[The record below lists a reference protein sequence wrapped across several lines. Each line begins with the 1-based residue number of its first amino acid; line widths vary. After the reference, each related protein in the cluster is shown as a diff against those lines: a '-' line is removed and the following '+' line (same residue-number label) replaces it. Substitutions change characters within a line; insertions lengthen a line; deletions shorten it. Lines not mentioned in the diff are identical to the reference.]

1 MLEKLE
7 AVFSRFQEVETLL
20 SSPEI
25 VSDRRRFT
33 QLNKEY
39 KSLQPVVAA
48 YHRYKHLTEE
58 YAEAR
63 EILKNEKDKE
73 LKELALESVAQA
85 EQEMPALEE
94 EIRLLLLPQDPED
107 SKKAVIEI
115 RGGSGGDEAAL
126 FAGDLVR
133 MYQRFCDKKG
143 WRTNMVDAV
152 EGTMGGYSKVVME
165 VDAEESYGILKYESG
180 VHRVQRVPATES
192 QGRVHTSAATVAV
205 MPEAEEFDFELRE
218 ADVKMETS
226 RSGGAGG
233 QNVNKVET
241 KVMLTHLPTGTVVI
255 CQTERTQLGNR
266 EKAMGILRTRLYEAE
281 YNKRMGEVAKRRKT
295 LVSTGD
301 RSAKIRTYNFPQSRL
316 TDHRVGLTVYNLQA
330 VMDGDLEDIIH
341 ALQVAENA
349 ERMREGG
356 N

>member
-58 YAEAR
+58 YTEAR

-180 VHRVQRVPATES
+180 VHRVQRVPATEN

-281 YNKRMGEVAKRRKT
+281 YNKRMEEVAKRRKT

-316 TDHRVGLTVYNLQA
+316 TDHRVGLTVYNLPA